1 MKAFVSTILSVCLL
15 VAGVTCA
22 CELQALPMDLS
33 MDHGGEG
40 SHGAMHQMDQ
50 SMPCDHTDCGNGCL
64 ATGTI
69 SKTELA
75 PKSIQFVD
83 LDDAVSNTGE
93 SLLNNEP
100 LSATETGPPYV
111 LSALQSTPVTR
122 RDLLLE

>member
-33 MDHGGEG
+33 MDHGEG
-40 SHGAMHQMDQ
+40 GHGAMHQMDQ

-69 SKTELA
+69 SKIELV

-83 LDDAVSNTGE
+83 LDDAVST
-93 SLLNNEP
+93 
-100 LSATETGPPYV
+100 AR
-111 LSALQSTPVTR
+111 SALARGLGV
-122 RDLLLE
+122 